1 MSTMTEETEEENAS
15 SDHENRSGSWPS
27 RFTAHES
34 ERTVGFVLVVVAVIG
49 MLVALAGVVVGW
61 QMVGSVNTATTDT
74 LDVTVDALGSIS
86 DTIEVADGTVS
97 STSEALSDLET
108 TLLTLSEALRSG
120 ATVVDDTGQ
129 LTETSGPALTDAAL
143 TLRQLESVGEQIDGF
158 LSALS
163 NVPFSPDFDPDRG
176 LGATF
181 GRLAG
186 DIEPLDA
193 EFAATAASLEQF
205 EGSLTDLQ
213 ADVDGLAV
221 TIGRVNDDLLNS
233 KVLLDQ
239 YRDNVAEATLVAE
252 RSQGDLGRD
261 QTMLRLFIVLAGLSL
276 ALAQVAPLWMGL
288 RLISRPSI

>member
-1 MSTMTEETEEENAS
+1 MRGDVVTEDAATPGGWS
-15 SDHENRSGSWPS
+15 S
-27 RFTAHES
+27 RFTAPES
-34 ERTVGFVLVVVAVIG
+34 ERNVGFVLVAVAVVG
-49 MLVALAGVVVGW
+49 MLVAVVGAVVGW
-61 QMVGSVNTATTDT
+61 QMVGTVNTATTDT
-74 LDVTVDALGSIS
+74 LDVTVNALGSVE
-86 DTIEVADGTVS
+86 DTIDVADGTVS

-120 ATVVDDTGQ
+120 ATVIADTGQ
-129 LTETSGPALTDAAL
+129 LTETSGPALNNAAL
-143 TLRQLESVGEQIDGF
+143 TLRQLESVGGQIDGF

-186 DIEPLDA
+186 DIEPLDE
-193 EFAATAASLEQF
+193 EFTTTAASLEEF

-213 ADVDGLAV
+213 ADVDGLAG
-221 TIGRVNDDLLNS
+221 TIGRVNDDLLAS

-239 YRDNVAEATLVAE
+239 YRDNVAEAQLVAA

-261 QTMLRLFIVLAGLSL
+261 QTMLRLFIVLAGASL
-276 ALAQVAPLWMGL
+276 AMAQVAPLWIGL
-288 RLISRPSI
+288 RLIDGAPRL